1 MAVPVRIMV
10 KKDQLKRAVMIVN
23 SAIKLVVGGRAMF
36 VRFAKSH
43 QVVISGKR
51 GWRPR
56 VRKRIRLWVR
66 S

>member
-23 SAIKLVVGGRAMF
+23 SAIKLVVGGRAIF

-43 QVVISGKR
+43 QVVMSGKR
-51 GWRPR
+51 G
-56 VRKRIRLWVR
+56 
-66 S
+66 